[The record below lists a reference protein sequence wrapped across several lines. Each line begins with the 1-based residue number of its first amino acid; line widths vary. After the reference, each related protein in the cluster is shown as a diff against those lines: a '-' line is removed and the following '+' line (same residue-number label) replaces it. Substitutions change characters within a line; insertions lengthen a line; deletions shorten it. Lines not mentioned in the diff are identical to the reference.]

1 MRILL
6 VHNQYQHRGG
16 EDTVLESELKLLQK
30 YGETVDTLMF
40 NNDRIKSPLE
50 KIKYGFYSFYNP
62 ESSRLLKNKIKE
74 FRPDVIHVHNFFPI
88 ASPALFYAADKQG
101 IPIVMT
107 LHNYRLICP
116 NAMFFRDDQICEAC
130 ISKSFALDGV
140 LHGCYRNSRVQTL
153 FLAGMTWFHRTV
165 GTWQERVDRYIL
177 LTQFAKNK
185 FLDSSLKLLDSKMV
199 IKSNFVEER
208 GFDPEKD
215 DYCLFVGRLSKE
227 KGIDTLLEAFK
238 NSERK
243 LVIVGTGPFSDKVE
257 EYAEKFPNIE
267 YAGFQSIDFIIAKLK
282 KAKALIFTSIWYE
295 GMPMTILE
303 AFSAATPVVCGD
315 LGGPAEIVQNK
326 KTGLIYRA
334 GDSADLLEKVEWL
347 YDHPGEHGVMC
358 TNARDEFEKKY
369 SEQANYHQLIN
380 IYKDVIDGKKK
391 NH

>member
-40 NNDRIKSPLE
+40 NNDQIKSPLE
-50 KIKYGFYSFYNP
+50 KIKYGLYSFYNP
-62 ESSRLLKNKIKE
+62 ESSRLLERKIKE

-88 ASPALFYAADKQG
+88 ASPALFYAANKQD

-116 NAMFFRDDQICEAC
+116 NAMFFRDDQVCEAC

-153 FLAGMTWFHRTV
+153 FLAGMTWFHRTA
-165 GTWQERVDRYIL
+165 GTWPERVDKYIL

-185 FLDSSLKLLDSKMV
+185 FLDSSLKLSDTKMV
-199 IKSNFVEER
+199 IKPNFVEDR
-208 GFDPEKD
+208 GFDPEKEE
-215 DYCLFVGRLSKE
+215 YCLFVGRLSKE

-243 LVIVGTGPFSDKVE
+243 IVIVGTGPFSDKVE
-257 EYAEKFPNIE
+257 EYAEKHSNIE

-303 AFSAATPVVCGD
+303 AFSAATPVICGD
-315 LGGPAEIVQNK
+315 LGGPAEIVQDK
-326 KTGLIYRA
+326 KTGLVYSV
-334 GDSADLLEKVEWL
+334 GDSADLLKKVEWL
-347 YDHPGEHGVMC
+347 YDHHGEHRVMC
-358 TNARDEFEKKY
+358 TNARAEFEKKY
-369 SEQANYHQLIN
+369 SEQGNYHQLLS
-380 IYKDVIDGKKK
+380 IYKDVISGKKK

>member
-40 NNDRIKSPLE
+40 NNDQIKSPLD

-62 ESSRLLKNKIKE
+62 ESSRLLESKIND
-74 FRPDVIHVHNFFPI
+74 FSPDVIHVHNFFPI
-88 ASPALFYAADKQG
+88 VSPALFYTANKHG

-116 NAMFFRDDQICEAC
+116 NAMFFRDDQVCEAC

-153 FLAGMTWFHRTV
+153 FLASMTWFHRTV
-165 GTWQERVDRYIL
+165 GTWHDRVDKYIL

-185 FLDSSLKLLDSKMV
+185 FLHSSLKLLDTKMA
-199 IKSNFVEER
+199 IKSNFVEDR
-208 GFDPEKD
+208 GFDLEKE
-215 DYCLFVGRLSKE
+215 DYSLFVGRLSKE
-227 KGIDTLLEAFK
+227 KGIETLLEAFK
-238 NSERK
+238 NSTRK
-243 LVIVGTGPFSDKVE
+243 LVIVGTGPLSRNVE
-257 EYAEKFPNIE
+257 EYTRKYPNIQ

-282 KAKALIFTSIWYE
+282 KAKALIFTSIWFE

-303 AFSAATPVVCGD
+303 AFSAATPVICGD
-315 LGGPAEIVQNK
+315 FGGPAEIVQDK
-326 KTGLIYRA
+326 KTGLVYRV
-334 GDSADLLEKVEWL
+334 GDSADLFKKVEWL
-347 YDHPGEHGVMC
+347 YDHHSEHSLMC
-358 TNARDEFEKKY
+358 TNARVEFEKKY
-369 SEQANYHQLIN
+369 SEQGNYHQLLS
-380 IYKDVIDGKKK
+380 IYKDVISDKKK
-391 NH
+391 NY